1 MMDAVAAAASI
12 TQLAVYSECAA
23 KYLLRLYSTARDALT
38 LVQCQQ
44 EDILVLLQVIHRLI
58 NDNGSLD
65 SELLLPVF
73 IRVIEIARTLSNWFD
88 ESGFLGIK
96 WTLVK
101 RRAQIDD
108 ALQTLKRKSDLLGLY
123 LVERNHAV
131 LLRLETSR
139 NKESKDMA
147 GFIEKT
153 GANLSRKRLR
163 KKSKVRLPLQGNRFL
178 LNMCFGLWSR

>member
-1 MMDAVAAAASI
+1 MDAVAGAASI
-12 TQLAVYSECAA
+12 TQLAVYSQCAA
-23 KYLLRLYSTARDALT
+23 KYLLRLYSTARDALS

-58 NDNGSLD
+58 SDNGSLD
-65 SELLLPVF
+65 SELLLPVL

-123 LVERNHAV
+123 LAERNHAV
-131 LLRLETSR
+131 LLRLETSLD
-139 NKESKDMA
+139 KESKDMA
-147 GFIEKT
+147 GLFEKIR
-153 GANLSRKRLR
+153 ANQSNRLR
-163 KKSKVRLPLQGNRFL
+163 KKSKVRLPLQGNWFL